1 MTDEDGRED
10 VAGAGEMHGNLIV
23 AELEI
28 VVVCGVVAHHRGLP
42 VDGNARDKHAFRA
55 DLPQAVDELPGLV
68 LVHATGPVG
77 CAGEV
82 AGFGEVGIAQVG
94 HGEHLLHAVDGVGRD
109 AGVELSLVA
118 HDGVHVDGGAVCVLL
133 LTVVGH
139 DVGLLFRHDEACG
152 DGVEVE
158 SQLFPHGKHT
168 FYIFGGVENVEF
180 AIVEGVAHECRGQVV
195 GGEPEVGEDG
205 EHGRRSHLAIACH
218 VVDEE
223 YLFFIHR

>member
-1 MTDEDGRED
+1 
-10 VAGAGEMHGNLIV
+10 MHGNLIV

-28 VVVCGVVAHHRGLP
+28 LVVRCVVAHHRGLS
-42 VDGNARDKHAFRA
+42 VDRNARDKHAFRS

-68 LVHATGPVG
+68 LVHAAGPVG
-77 CAGEV
+77 GAGEV

-94 HGEHLLHAVDGVGRD
+94 HGEHLLHTVDGVGRD
-109 AGVELSLVA
+109 AVVELSLVA
-118 HDGVHVDGGAVCVLL
+118 HNGVHIDGGAVLMLL

-158 SQLFPHGKHT
+158 SQLFPHGKYT
-168 FYIFGGVENVEF
+168 LYIFGGVENVEF
-180 AIVEGVAHECRGQVV
+180 AIVEGVAHECRGQIV
-195 GGEPEVGEDG
+195 GGESEVGEDG
-205 EHGRRSHLAIACH
+205 EHGCRGYLAISGH